1 MGFNLNTRNT
11 NNLRGSKEI
20 DSIGDDLIN
29 ISSSLGSAD
38 VSRTFA
44 FISLNDDSATG
55 HSIHALGHDSDITV
69 ISQSAI
75 PGGPNL
81 IVSHSKLG
89 GSHSNPQLEGA
100 KVFVSKTAFYRVTH
114 TCIHGASGA
123 HTPSM
128 RIKVNGS
135 VVASSGPYRVNS
147 LDDPESRIQNYVQQI
162 TSGSRIQAEIS
173 SGTNSFYKV
182 GSTLMVEE
190 IVV

>member
-1 MGFNLNTRNT
+1 
-11 NNLRGSKEI
+11 
-20 DSIGDDLIN
+20 
-29 ISSSLGSAD
+29 
-38 VSRTFA
+38 
-44 FISLNDDSATG
+44 
-55 HSIHALGHDSDITV
+55 
-69 ISQSAI
+69 
-75 PGGPNL
+75 
-81 IVSHSKLG
+81 
-89 GSHSNPQLEGA
+89 
-100 KVFVSKTAFYRVTH
+100 
-114 TCIHGASGA
+114 
-123 HTPSM
+123 M